1 MNKYIF
7 VTGGVCSS
15 LGKGIAAASLG
26 SLLERRGLSV
36 RMIKSDP
43 YINVDPGTM
52 SPYQHG
58 EVYVTE
64 DGAETD
70 LDLGNYERFTSSPL
84 SQANSITTGQVYQS
98 VIQKEREG
106 RYLGRT
112 VQVIPHITDEI
123 KNRIV
128 SIGSKPDVD
137 VTIIE
142 IGGTVGDIESIP
154 FLEAARQFRH
164 DIGRNNVIYVH
175 LTLIPEVIGGEL
187 KTKPTQHSVK
197 ALREI
202 GIQPDILL
210 CRVPVEM
217 DKSMRSKIA
226 LFTNVDDDAVISACD
241 VDTTIYEIPL
251 VYHKQNL
258 DAIAVQKLG
267 IEAGK
272 ADLTPWENVVDTF
285 KNAEETVRIAL
296 VGKYIHLNDT
306 YKSIMEAL
314 FHGGIA
320 NKVKVDIVK
329 IDSEDLEKIS
339 DDKSAIESIF
349 KGIKGILVPG
359 GFGQRGVDGMVIA
372 AEYARKNSIPYFGI
386 CLGMQIMVIEYA
398 RNVLKYKNAN
408 STEFSPEAEY
418 PVISLLEEQVDIKS
432 YGGTMRLG
440 DSKTYLQ
447 PDTAIRKAY
456 GEDIILER
464 HRHRYEFSNKY
475 REQFKEAGLVLSGF
489 TPEGTLVESVEWS
502 SHPWGIGVQYHPE
515 FKSKPFS
522 PHPLFVEFIKAS
534 REYGKK

>member
-26 SLLERRGLSV
+26 SLLERRGLNV

-58 EVYVTE
+58 EVYVTS

-164 DIGRNNVIYVH
+164 DIGRGNVIYVH

-197 ALREI
+197 ALREL

-210 CRVPVEM
+210 CRIPYEM
-217 DKSMRSKIA
+217 DKAMRSKIA
-226 LFTNVDDDAVISACD
+226 LFTNVDDDAVVSACD

-258 DAIAVQKLG
+258 DGIALQKLG
-267 IEAGK
+267 IDAGK
-272 ADLTPWENVVDTF
+272 ADLTPWENVVNTF
-285 KNAEETVRIAL
+285 KNSKETVKIAL

-320 NKVKVDIVK
+320 NQVKVDIVK
-329 IDSEDLEKIS
+329 IDSEDLEKNAS
-339 DDKSAIESIF
+339 DKAAIAEMFDSV
-349 KGIKGILVPG
+349 KGILVPG
-359 GFGQRGVDGMVIA
+359 GFGQRGIDGMVIA
-372 AEYARKNSIPYFGI
+372 AEYARTNSIPYFGI

-398 RNVLKYKNAN
+398 RNVLNFKNAN

-440 DSKTYLQ
+440 NSKTYLQ
-447 PDTAIRKAY
+447 PDTKIRKAY
-456 GEDIILER
+456 GEDVILER

-475 REQFKEAGLVLSGF
+475 RDQFKEAGLVLSGF
-489 TPEGTLVESVEWS
+489 NPEGTLVESVEWT
-502 SHPWGIGVQYHPE
+502 SHTWGVGVQYHPE

-522 PHPLFVEFIKAS
+522 PHPLFVEFIRAS
-534 REYGKK
+534 REYGK

>member
-258 DAIAVQKLG
+258 DAIAIQKLG

-339 DDKSAIESIF
+339 DDKSAIDSIF

>member
-258 DAIAVQKLG
+258 DAIAIQKLG